1 MAHSWEIKQA
11 NSKHINIPS
20 GFKSYEIGPITVFK
34 LVNSDKGSYKSIDE
48 ISDAII
54 KKIVHMETSK
64 LKAELKII
72 KKKHNQGS
80 LKGID
85 IRYII
90 NTASSLIKRVE
101 NNNFEELNIHIQR
114 MLQENIAGGKLNN
127 YELLF
132 NRTINGFKQF
142 WTVDYPKIEKHS
154 NILFNFKKATLDSLK
169 RFEVFIK
176 ENKKNLKNI
185 NKQDF
190 KSLND
195 AIDQYGIELNA
206 NSIIKKNHYFKKLI
220 SNDNLIDDNFSNH
233 EKFDSWLNLE
243 KLIYDA
249 IKNSVQAAKEVELQK
264 QREVKRNEE
273 ISNLKNLLVNNKLY
287 FPSYLF
293 SKTEKEIEKLYTIY
307 DSKKIEEINRMLEV
321 IKSDSNTIKEF
332 VNDDNVKFLIIEGMA
347 GTGKTETINFLLSEI
362 FSKEDYLSR
371 LGRTFNE
378 VLRDKYEVVVCAP
391 SNVAVANIRQRNIFF
406 AKTFQNVSNQIKH
419 QSPKYKNIKY
429 LIIDEA
435 NMLTSL
441 QIKNLVK
448 NLKEFKEINFHKL
461 KFVFIGDEGQI
472 LPFHHSTGVKEYSS
486 YGLDSNF
493 LKEQLCKE
501 RQVTGTG
508 LTLSLS
514 FDHRFKLNNLPED
527 YIESVKWLRTEPE
540 DDVITEFLERNHQ
553 SGVVET
559 IKEENVVIN
568 IFNREV
574 SLGTEIRETLQND
587 EEPNFDK
594 IKVRYDQAL
603 KGVSKEDFFLACNLY
618 KDQKNR
624 RPELGKQY
632 SKVFPKIK
640 ERINDKSQLSQVIIL
655 HRSNEQVIETNLGI
669 RPHLFPEDD
678 PKKIEDTLILR
689 GDILIVESSQFDEDQ
704 DLDNQVYP
712 GESVVVL
719 DADTVDI
726 KEHGIETYGNFWK
739 LTVRPV
745 FRLQDRQLDVFKQ
758 KIPFLSKK
766 NKEIVV
772 WDGYLNSTL
781 KYEKIFPQYMSDLEK
796 VGKDK
801 LITKDSKELK
811 IFKSYAVKYGY
822 AKTNYAAQGG
832 EWESVIL
839 QVSDSDWKGKYS
851 NARWLYTAVSR
862 STKKLFFVNS

>member
-1 MAHSWEIKQA
+1 MSHSWEIKQA

-34 LVNSDKGSYKSIDE
+34 LVNSDNGSYKSINE
-48 ISDAII
+48 ISDVII
-54 KKIVHMETSK
+54 KKIIHIETNK

-90 NTASSLIKRVE
+90 NTASSLMKRIE

-154 NILFNFKKATLDSLK
+154 NILFNFKKTTLDSLK

-220 SNDNLIDDNFSNH
+220 SNDNLLDDNFSNH
-233 EKFDSWLNLE
+233 EKFDSWLSLE

-249 IKNSVQAAKEVELQK
+249 IKNSAQAAKEVELQK
-264 QREVKRNEE
+264 QRELKRNEE
-273 ISNLKNLLVNNKLY
+273 ISKLKNLLVNNKLY

-293 SKTEKEIEKLYTIY
+293 SQTEKDVEKLYTIY
-307 DSKKIEEINRMLEV
+307 DSKKIEEINRILEV

-332 VNDDNVKFLIIEGMA
+332 VNNDNVKFLIIEGMA
-347 GTGKTETINFLLSEI
+347 GTGKTETINYLLSEI
-362 FSKEDYLSR
+362 FSKEGYLSK
-371 LGRTFNE
+371 LGRTLNE
-378 VLRDKYEVVVCAP
+378 KLLDKYEVIVCAP

-406 AKTFQNVSNQIKH
+406 AKTFQNVSNQIKNK
-419 QSPKYKNIKY
+419 SFKYQNLKY

-435 NMLTSL
+435 NMLTSA
-441 QIKNLVK
+441 QIKFLVN
-448 NLKEFKEINFHKL
+448 NLKEFKEIDFNKL
-461 KFVFIGDEGQI
+461 KFVFIGDEGQV
-472 LPFHHSTGVKEYSS
+472 LPYHHSQGLQEYTS
-486 YGLDSNF
+486 YGLDSDF
-493 LKEQLCKE
+493 LSKELRTKGQRESKGVALN
-501 RQVTGTG
+501 
-508 LTLSLS
+508 LS
-514 FDHRFKLNNLPED
+514 FDHRFKLNNLPKN

-540 DDVITEFLERNHQ
+540 YDVITEFLERNKQ
-553 SGVVET
+553 DSIVDI
-559 IKEENVVIN
+559 IKEENDVIN

-574 SLGTEIRETLQND
+574 SLGTEIRETLQNN
-587 EEPNFDK
+587 EKPNFDK
-594 IKVRYDQAL
+594 IKARYDKTL
-603 KGVSKEDFFLACNLY
+603 KGVSEEDFVKACNLY

-624 RPELGKQY
+624 RPEMGKLY
-632 SKVFPKIK
+632 SLIFPKLE
-640 ERINDKSQLSQVIIL
+640 ERVKNKSELNKAIIL
-655 HRSNEQVIETNLGI
+655 HRSNEQVRETNLGI
-669 RPHLFPEDD
+669 RPHLFPEVDS
-678 PKKIEDTLILR
+678 KKVEETLILR
-689 GDILIVESSQFDEDQ
+689 GDILIIESSQFDED
-704 DLDNQVYP
+704 DNSDNQVFP

-719 DADTVDI
+719 DADIVDT
-726 KEHGIETYGNFWK
+726 KEHIDKTYGNFWK
-739 LTVRPV
+739 LTVRPM
-745 FRLQDRQLDVFKQ
+745 FRLQDRQLDVFKE
-758 KIPFLSKK
+758 KISFLSKA
-766 NKEIVV
+766 NKEIIV
-772 WDGYLNSTL
+772 WDGYLTSSD
-781 KYEKIFPQYMSDLEK
+781 EEIFEHFKSDLKK
-796 VGKDK
+796 VEQDE
-801 LITKDSKELK
+801 LVTKDDKELK
-811 IFKSYAVKYGY
+811 VFKSYAVKYGY

-839 QVSDSDWKGKYS
+839 QVSDSDWRGKYS
-851 NARWLYTAVSR
+851 NARFLYTAVSR
-862 STKKLFFVNS
+862 ATKELFFVNS